1 MTLLLMCGG
10 MGVAAFHPEAA
21 TMAGNLSPNNRN
33 RWLALFALSGYL
45 GQAVGPAYGGSISD
59 HFGLQGLTNNFYW
72 CLPALTIV
80 GIFLHWFSSKQ
91 ANAPSELPETNQP
104 TVYRRG
110 SALGDDAQQLD
121 LMVNQVGWRR
131 RGEALHAIAQQSS
144 AAPLQ
149 AMRS

>member
-1 MTLLLMCGG
+1 
-10 MGVAAFHPEAA
+10 VALARLAA
-21 TMAGNLSPNNRN
+21 ADARKLAGNAMKCGHGGVLLCRPTHKCLRSSA
-33 RWLALFALSGYL
+33 LARERAQI
-45 GQAVGPAYGGSISD
+45 QARVGEGG
-59 HFGLQGLTNNFYW
+59 H
-72 CLPALTIV
+72 
-80 GIFLHWFSSKQ
+80 
-91 ANAPSELPETNQP
+91 QP